1 VSCGAAVRAGARFCP
16 QCGKAVPDGAAHTDS
31 ATASSEDPTP
41 KTRDA
46 ELPPKSEAELP
57 RASAPPAREV
67 YAAASEGE
75 SPTPTPRAADVS
87 MQSDESR
94 SLASESRARAAE
106 PPVPRAESSVLDAEP
121 PMRGRESSMS
131 GDGAR
136 VVVVPEADARRAVPD
151 TGDLVS
157 PYASASAQQ
166 QSRPE
171 DGAASEE
178 RRGRVARVREE
189 ARTRVENT
197 RARVERVKGDALVAL
212 EETPDDSGLR
222 FVGVAVFLFVLFLLF
237 LFLSVTVLR

>member
-1 VSCGAAVRAGARFCP
+1 M
-16 QCGKAVPDGAAHTDS
+16 
-31 ATASSEDPTP
+31 PT
-41 KTRDA
+41 TRD
-46 ELPPKSEAELP
+46 AELP

-67 YAAASEGE
+67 YAAASESE
-75 SPTPTPRAADVS
+75 SSTPTPRAADVS
-87 MQSDESR
+87 MQSSESR
-94 SLASESRARAAE
+94 SLASESRARGTESPIPDAD
-106 PPVPRAESSVLDAEP
+106 SSVLGAES
-121 PMRGRESSMS
+121 PMHGRESSMS

-136 VVVVPEADARRAVPD
+136 VVVPEADARRTVPD

-157 PYASASAQQ
+157 PYASVSARQ
-166 QSRPE
+166 QSQPE

-222 FVGVAVFLFVLFLLF
+222 FVGVAVFLFVLFL
-237 LFLSVTVLR
+237 FLSVTVLR

>member
-1 VSCGAAVRAGARFCP
+1 MSLPEISHRCVSCGAAVRAGARFCP
-16 QCGKAVPDGAAHTDS
+16 QCGNAVFEGASRTDAAS
-31 ATASSEDPTP
+31 ASPEDPTP
-41 KTRDA
+41 TTRD
-46 ELPPKSEAELP
+46 AELP

-67 YAAASEGE
+67 YAAASESE
-75 SPTPTPRAADVS
+75 SSTQTPRAAGASV
-87 MQSDESR
+87 QSDESHAL
-94 SLASESRARAAE
+94 SSESHARG
-106 PPVPRAESSVLDAEP
+106 AESSVLGAESP
-121 PMRGRESSMS
+121 ARGRESSVS

-136 VVVVPEADARRAVPD
+136 VVVPQTDARRAVPD

-157 PYASASAQQ
+157 PYASATAQQ
-166 QSRPE
+166 RSRPE

>member
-1 VSCGAAVRAGARFCP
+1 MSLPEISRRCVSCGAAVRAGARFCP
-16 QCGKAVPDGAAHTDS
+16 QCGKVVPDGAARTDA
-31 ATASSEDPTP
+31 ATASLEDPTP
-41 KTRDA
+41 TTRD
-46 ELPPKSEAELP
+46 AELP
-57 RASAPPAREV
+57 RASAPSPMEV
-67 YAAASEGE
+67 YAAAPESEP
-75 SPTPTPRAADVS
+75 STPTPRAADVS
-87 MQSDESR
+87 MPSQESHTR
-94 SLASESRARAAE
+94 GAESHALGAE
-106 PPVPRAESSVLDAEP
+106 PHALA
-121 PMRGRESSMS
+121 RESSMS

-136 VVVVPEADARRAVPD
+136 VVVPEADAPRAVPD

-157 PYASASAQQ
+157 PYASAAAQQ